1 MANRG
6 RRTDNNSYIHFLT
19 TCNGIVQDSIR
30 LLNTDVRNP
39 EYVDGVSVRLEGV
52 ARNVL
57 RVATRIPS
65 CYELLQLV
73 QSLLENIQ
81 DLKSTV
87 NDNAFRSGRS
97 SNGKPGRP
105 LYEISKDQLQFFL
118 DLGFSG
124 SNISKLLQVSQSTV
138 KRRLRYFGISIRERY
153 STVDDNE
160 LDDMIRP
167 LLDENPHLGYRSIQA
182 HVKVKGHTCQENRIR
197 DAIVRVDPAGTAFRW
212 SDTIHRRTYRVAG
225 PNSLWHI
232 DGNHKLIGWRFVIH
246 GGIDGFSRKIV
257 YLGCATNNKSSTVF
271 DLFLHATHRNFIP
284 SRVRSDY
291 GTENVDVAA
300 FMTTHRGANRG
311 SIIQGRSV
319 HNQRIERLWLD
330 LYRGCTNI
338 YYDLF
343 KYLEQCRIV
352 NLENEIHMWALHF
365 VYQPRIQR
373 SLNSFVEMW
382 NSHKL
387 SSERGKTPDQ
397 LFVQGALSL
406 FRHDTPAIND
416 IFGEDMN
423 SEYGVDWNG
432 PIVPTAESNNVTVV
446 LTNSPISMVDYAQLQ
461 LEVDPLSDIHN
472 DHGISHFLNTV
483 DFVNACLHI
492 V

>member
-6 RRTDNNSYIHFLT
+6 RRTDHNSYIHFLT

-97 SNGKPGRP
+97 SNLGNQGAH
-105 LYEISKDQLQFFL
+105 Y
-118 DLGFSG
+118 LGFSG

-138 KRRLRYFGISIRERY
+138 KRRLKRERY

-160 LDDMIRP
+160 LDDIVRP

-197 DAIVRVDPAGTAFRW
+197 DAIIRVDPAGTAFRW

-232 DGNHKLIGWRFVIH
+232 GGNHKLIG
-246 GGIDGFSRKIV
+246 
-257 YLGCATNNKSSTVF
+257 
-271 DLFLHATHRNFIP
+271 
-284 SRVRSDY
+284 
-291 GTENVDVAA
+291 
-300 FMTTHRGANRG
+300 GANRG

-352 NLENEIHMWALHF
+352 DLENEIHMWVLHF

-373 SLNSFVEMW
+373 SLNSFMEMW

-387 SSERGKTPDQ
+387 SSERKDSDQ

-406 FRHDTPAIND
+406 FRHDTPAINE
-416 IFGEDMN
+416 IFGEDVN

-432 PIVPTAESNNVTVV
+432 PIVPTEESNNVTVV
-446 LTNSPISMVDYAQLQ
+446 LTNSPISMVDYVQLQ

>member
-6 RRTDNNSYIHFLT
+6 RRTDHNSYIHFLT

-105 LYEISKDQLQFFL
+105 LYEISKDQLL
-118 DLGFSG
+118 
-124 SNISKLLQVSQSTV
+124 
-138 KRRLRYFGISIRERY
+138 YFGISIREKY

-160 LDDMIRP
+160 LDDIIRP

-197 DAIVRVDPAGTAFRW
+197 DAIIRVDPAGTAFRW

-271 DLFLHATHRNFIP
+271 DLFPTCYSTQL
-284 SRVRSDY
+284 Y
-291 GTENVDVAA
+291 
-300 FMTTHRGANRG
+300 
-311 SIIQGRSV
+311 SIQ
-319 HNQRIERLWLD
+319 
-330 LYRGCTNI
+330 
-338 YYDLF
+338 
-343 KYLEQCRIV
+343 KQCRIV
-352 NLENEIHMWALHF
+352 DLENEIHMWALHF

-373 SLNSFVEMW
+373 SLNSFMEMW

-406 FRHDTPAIND
+406 FRHDTPAR
-416 IFGEDMN
+416 
-423 SEYGVDWNG
+423 
-432 PIVPTAESNNVTVV
+432 
-446 LTNSPISMVDYAQLQ
+446 Q
-461 LEVDPLSDIHN
+461 
-472 DHGISHFLNTV
+472 
-483 DFVNACLHI
+483 
-492 V
+492 

>member
-39 EYVDGVSVRLEGV
+39 EYVDGVSVRLKGV

-65 CYELLQLV
+65 CYELLQLH
-73 QSLLENIQ
+73 QSLLEHIQ

-105 LYEISKDQLQFFL
+105 LNEISKDQLRVFL

-182 HVKVKGHTCQENRIR
+182 HVKVKG
-197 DAIVRVDPAGTAFRW
+197 
-212 SDTIHRRTYRVAG
+212 TYM
-225 PNSLWHI
+225 
-232 DGNHKLIGWRFVIH
+232 
-246 GGIDGFSRKIV
+246 SREQ
-257 YLGCATNNKSSTVF
+257 
-271 DLFLHATHRNFIP
+271 D
-284 SRVRSDY
+284 SRCYS
-291 GTENVDVAA
+291 
-300 FMTTHRGANRG
+300 
-311 SIIQGRSV
+311 
-319 HNQRIERLWLD
+319 
-330 LYRGCTNI
+330 
-338 YYDLF
+338 
-343 KYLEQCRIV
+343 
-352 NLENEIHMWALHF
+352 
-365 VYQPRIQR
+365 
-373 SLNSFVEMW
+373 
-382 NSHKL
+382 
-387 SSERGKTPDQ
+387 
-397 LFVQGALSL
+397 
-406 FRHDTPAIND
+406 
-416 IFGEDMN
+416 
-423 SEYGVDWNG
+423 
-432 PIVPTAESNNVTVV
+432 
-446 LTNSPISMVDYAQLQ
+446 
-461 LEVDPLSDIHN
+461 
-472 DHGISHFLNTV
+472 
-483 DFVNACLHI
+483 
-492 V
+492 

>member
-1 MANRG
+1 MKILSAH
-6 RRTDNNSYIHFLT
+6 YI
-19 TCNGIVQDSIR
+19 
-30 LLNTDVRNP
+30 
-39 EYVDGVSVRLEGV
+39 
-52 ARNVL
+52 
-57 RVATRIPS
+57 
-65 CYELLQLV
+65 
-73 QSLLENIQ
+73 NI
-81 DLKSTV
+81 
-87 NDNAFRSGRS
+87 
-97 SNGKPGRP
+97 
-105 LYEISKDQLQFFL
+105 
-118 DLGFSG
+118 
-124 SNISKLLQVSQSTV
+124 NISNSSS
-138 KRRLRYFGISIRERY
+138 FY
-153 STVDDNE
+153 S
-160 LDDMIRP
+160 
-167 LLDENPHLGYRSIQA
+167 
-182 HVKVKGHTCQENRIR
+182 
-197 DAIVRVDPAGTAFRW
+197 
-212 SDTIHRRTYRVAG
+212 
-225 PNSLWHI
+225 
-232 DGNHKLIGWRFVIH
+232 WRFVIH

-352 NLENEIHMWALHF
+352 ILENEIHMWALHF

-406 FRHDTPAIND
+406 FRHDTPAINE

-483 DFVNACLHI
+483 DFVNTCLHI
-492 V
+492 ASQIRFV